1 MVTLRLDTWFWV
13 AKRSF
18 PDSRLAVPAVLAAV
32 VERRVC
38 EGCHGGGQGRDVAGE
53 LDKDQCMFHDGFLS
67 FESDRVGRHR

>member
-13 AKRSF
+13 AKRSV
-18 PDSRLAVPAVLAAV
+18 PNSRLAVPAVLAAV

-53 LDKDQCMFHDGFLS
+53 LDCRRKLNTDPS
-67 FESDRVGRHR
+67 VATEI